1 MKIISDIFY
10 GDINEKK
17 QLLDIYLPEDECKG
31 TFLYFHGG
39 GLEAGTRLDG
49 KLLAEY
55 LVPRGI
61 AVVSA
66 AYRMYPTAVY
76 PDFVRDAATATAW
89 VFKNAKEY
97 GLSERI
103 FVGGSSAGGYLS
115 MMLCFDKRW
124 LAPYGIKPEQV
135 AGYVHDAGQPTMH
148 FNVLRE
154 KGLDPRRVIIDDT
167 CALYHIGT
175 AEKYAPMQFIVSD
188 NDLPGR
194 YEQTKLTLTTLKCFG
209 YDMSKVFLTEMHGN
223 HCQYV
228 GEVDEKGDSKLGK
241 MVFEFIEKI

>member
-1 MKIISDIFY
+1 MKVISDIFY

-17 QLLDIYLPEDECKG
+17 QLLDIYLPEGECRA

-97 GLSERI
+97 GLSEKI

-175 AEKYAPMQFIVSD
+175 AEKYSPMQFIVSD